1 MFYLVQLVYDII
13 VLYGQ
18 ISVVFFFFF
27 KWIKATG
34 NKSQT
39 SNGLRLTF

>member
-18 ISVVFFFFF
+18 ISVVFFFF